1 MVSMRPMEQRRGR
14 EFIREFIIVGFC
26 ENVVAN
32 GLSDSGWTF
41 GTDLDIGTD
50 LFIGTGWICGTDL
63 VIDTDP
69 IIGTDSFI
77 YCAYGFI
84 DLRVVIFV

>member
-26 ENVVAN
+26 ENFAAN
-32 GLSDSGWTF
+32 ELSDTGWTF

-50 LFIGTGWICGTDL
+50 LFIGTDWIFGTDL
-63 VIDTDP
+63 VI
-69 IIGTDSFI
+69 GS
-77 YCAYGFI
+77 GFI
-84 DLRVVIFV
+84 IFVELIIVDSGSREPFHRRH

>member
-1 MVSMRPMEQRRGR
+1 MEQWRGR
-14 EFIREFIIVGFC
+14 EFNGEFIIVGSC
-26 ENVVAN
+26 ENFVAN
-32 GLSDSGWTF
+32 ELSDTGWTF

-63 VIDTDP
+63 VIGTDL
-69 IIGTDSFI
+69 IIGTGSFI
-77 YCAYGFI
+77 YFAYGFI